1 MSLFEASWVFIPGK
15 KKKKVGQNN
24 AILLCHSSAKQT
36 NMGQWKIHAPFQKL
50 AEDPAKQVLRKS
62 ALQFARGCPAPQ
74 GTRSRMQLRTS
85 SLLWGWLEGY
95 RMRWRRCCQKG
106 QHKKKRKKLNI
117 FLTVVADFHNPTSSG
132 PPWGRCEALTS
143 TFHHTEEPKLP
154 RTAGAGRPFWTT
166 NEQII
171 HFQLQI
177 DSLV

>member
-1 MSLFEASWVFIPGK
+1 MPCECLSQERQNTLSLLHSTGFGNVPLGSLVSIYSWK

-132 PPWGRCEALTS
+132 PP
-143 TFHHTEEPKLP
+143 
-154 RTAGAGRPFWTT
+154 
-166 NEQII
+166 
-171 HFQLQI
+171 
-177 DSLV
+177 

>member
-1 MSLFEASWVFIPGK
+1 MLEPRKAKYTKPAAQHRLWECPSSKPREYLFLEK

-132 PPWGRCEALTS
+132 PP
-143 TFHHTEEPKLP
+143 
-154 RTAGAGRPFWTT
+154 
-166 NEQII
+166 
-171 HFQLQI
+171 
-177 DSLV
+177 